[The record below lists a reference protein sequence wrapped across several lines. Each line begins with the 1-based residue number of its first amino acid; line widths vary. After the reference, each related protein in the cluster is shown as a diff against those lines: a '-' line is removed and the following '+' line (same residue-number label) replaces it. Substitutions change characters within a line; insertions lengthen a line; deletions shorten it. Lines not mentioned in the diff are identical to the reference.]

1 MLSLL
6 ALQGSWC
13 YKLTAK
19 FAHITDCH
27 LGSWRNPR
35 LRELNLKAF
44 EESISICIHEHVNFI
59 VVTGDFFDVNVPD
72 LAPVKRAVE
81 ILRDARSKGI
91 EIYMIYGS
99 HDFTV
104 NSISIIDILHSAGL
118 FIKPVEFEQKNDKIE
133 LKFSQDAKT
142 LIKITGLSGRKTGL
156 DLEYYKMLDLGVLES
171 EGGVKI
177 FLFHAPITEFTPIE
191 LAHGDMMPFSLL
203 PKGFKY
209 YGGGHLHK
217 RVEKKFDENSMLAY
231 PGPLFGS
238 TFTDLENTAEGEK
251 RGFFIVDLDTDTV
264 KARFIEVKVA
274 DFVFK
279 MIDANQKTAKRVD
292 DEISSLIEALDAAN
306 KIVLLKVKGTLSS
319 GKRSDINF
327 SRFEELLRNKGALA
341 SFMNRSSLK
350 SAETLQL
357 NVVGESVEDIEKRII
372 KDRIA
377 LFKLDL
383 SISDDKVK
391 NFINSKLIAQQGE
404 KIARELLHI
413 LKKGKLENENNNDYF
428 IRTLNDFNGLLG
440 FKDLFNN

>member
-1 MLSLL
+1 M
-6 ALQGSWC
+6 
-13 YKLTAK
+13 AK

-27 LGSWRNPR
+27 LGSWRNPK

-44 EESISICIHEHVNFI
+44 EESISICINEHVNFI

-81 ILRDARSKGI
+81 ILRDARSMGI

-99 HDFTV
+99 HDFTA
-104 NSISIIDILHSAGL
+104 NSVSIIDILHSAGL
-118 FIKPVEFEQKNDKIE
+118 FIKPVEFEQKNNKIR

-171 EGGVKI
+171 EEGFKI
-177 FLFHAPITEFTPIE
+177 FLFHAPIMEFTPIE

-203 PKGFKY
+203 PKGFRY
-209 YGGGHLHK
+209 YGGGHLHA

-238 TFTDLENTAEGEK
+238 TFTDLENTAKGEK
-251 RGFFIVDLDTDTV
+251 RGFYIVDLDTNTV
-264 KARFIEVKVA
+264 RACFIEVKVA

-279 MIDANQKTAKRVD
+279 MIDANQKTAKQIE
-292 DEISSLIEALDAAN
+292 DEISSLIEVIDVTN

-327 SRFEELLRNKGALA
+327 SRFEDLLKNKGALA
-341 SFMNRSSLK
+341 SFMNRSSLT
-350 SAETLQL
+350 SAETFQL
-357 NVVGESVEDIEKRII
+357 KVVGESVEDTEKRII
-372 KDRIA
+372 KERIA
-377 LFKLDL
+377 SFKLDPAL
-383 SISDDKVK
+383 SDSKVK
-391 NFINSKLIAQQGE
+391 NFITSKLIAEQGQNT
-404 KIARELLHI
+404 AQELLRI
-413 LKKGKLENENNNDYF
+413 VKKGKLENENNNDYSSHILDDVKSLF
-428 IRTLNDFNGLLG
+428 GLA
-440 FKDLFNN
+440 DPVYN

>member
-1 MLSLL
+1 M
-6 ALQGSWC
+6 
-13 YKLTAK
+13 AK

-27 LGSWRNPR
+27 LGSWRNPK

-44 EESISICIHEHVNFI
+44 EESIYICINERIDFI
-59 VVTGDFFDVNVPD
+59 IITGDFFDVNVPD

-81 ILRDARSKGI
+81 ILRDARDKGI

-104 NSISIIDILHSAGL
+104 NSVSIIDILHSAGL
-118 FIKPVEFEQKNDKIE
+118 FIKPVEFEQENGKIR

-171 EGGVKI
+171 EEGFKI

-209 YGGGHLHK
+209 YGGGHLHA
-217 RVEKKFDENSMLAY
+217 RVEKKFGENSMLAY

-238 TFTDLENTAEGEK
+238 TFTDLEKTAEGEK
-251 RGFFIVDLDTDTV
+251 RGFYIVDLDTDTV

-279 MIDANQKTAKRVD
+279 IIDANQKTAKQID
-292 DEISSLIEALDAAN
+292 NEISSLIEAIDAAN

-327 SRFEELLRNKGALA
+327 SRFEELLRNKGVFA
-341 SFMNRSSLK
+341 SFINRSSLG

-357 NVVGESVEDIEKRII
+357 KVIGESVEDIEKRII
-372 KDRIA
+372 KERIA
-377 LFKLDL
+377 SFKLDPAL
-383 SISDDKVK
+383 SDNKVK
-391 NFINSKLIAQQGE
+391 NFITSKLIAEQGQNT
-404 KIARELLHI
+404 AQELLPI
-413 LKKGKLENENNNDYF
+413 LKKGKLENENNNDYSTH
-428 IRTLNDFNGLLG
+428 ILEDVKGLLG
-440 FKDLFNN
+440 FKDLQ

>member
-1 MLSLL
+1 
-6 ALQGSWC
+6 
-13 YKLTAK
+13 LTLK

-27 LGSWRNPR
+27 LGSWRNPK

-99 HDFTV
+99 HDFTA
-104 NSISIIDILHSAGL
+104 NSVSIIDILHSAGL
-118 FIKPVEFEQKNDKIE
+118 FIKPVEFEQNNNRIR

-142 LIKITGLSGRKTGL
+142 LIKITGLSGRKIGL

-171 EGGVKI
+171 EEGFKI

-191 LAHGDMMPFSLL
+191 LAHGDMVPFSLL

-217 RVEKKFDENSMLAY
+217 RLEKKFDENSMLAY

-251 RGFFIVDLDTDTV
+251 RGFYIVDLSTNTV
-264 KARFIEVKVA
+264 KAHFTEVKVA

-279 MIDANQKTAKRVD
+279 KIDANQKTAKQVD
-292 DEISSLIEALDAAN
+292 DEISSLIETLDAAN

-327 SRFEELLRNKGALA
+327 SRFEELLRNKGAIV
-341 SFMNRSSLK
+341 SFMNRSSLT
-350 SAETLQL
+350 SAETFQL
-357 NVVGESVEDIEKRII
+357 KVIGESVEDIEKRIV
-372 KDRIA
+372 KERIA
-377 LFKLDL
+377 SFKLDP

-391 NFINSKLIAQQGE
+391 NFVNSKFIAE
-404 KIARELLHI
+404 KGQNTARALLHV
-413 LKKGKLENENNNDYF
+413 LKKGKLENENNNDYSTRM
-428 IRTLNDFNGLLG
+428 IDDVISLLE